1 MVYFKL
7 QNKTKQ
13 EAEWAAI
20 IQMIILVDIW
30 LDHIHNDIITCNT
43 EEPQQKYRLEIVSH
57 RVQDMGGGF
66 NMFYWIQTV
75 ALFFFCDLKI

>member
-20 IQMIILVDIW
+20 IQMTILVDIW

-43 EEPQQKYRLEIVSH
+43 EEPQQKYRLETVSH
-57 RVQDMGGGF
+57 RLQEMGVGGASTCF
-66 NMFYWIQTV
+66 TGSKQSPSSSSVI
-75 ALFFFCDLKI
+75 